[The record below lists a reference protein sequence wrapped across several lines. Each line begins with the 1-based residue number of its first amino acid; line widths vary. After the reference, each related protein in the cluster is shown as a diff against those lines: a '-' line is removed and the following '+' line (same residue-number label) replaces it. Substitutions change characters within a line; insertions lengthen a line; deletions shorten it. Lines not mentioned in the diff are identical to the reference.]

1 MKRTTTL
8 NEIRG
13 SSSEELAGRL
23 SRLEAQL
30 FQQRLKHSTNQL
42 ENVGQIRS
50 TRREIARIMT
60 VLVDRRSQAT
70 EQVSK

>member
-13 SSSEELAGRL
+13 SSVEELSGRL

-30 FQQRLKHSTNQL
+30 FQNRLKHSTNQI
-42 ENVGQIRS
+42 ENVSQIRA

-60 VLVDRRSQAT
+60 ILGERRREAT
-70 EQVSK
+70 QQVSK